1 MSKTELRRL
10 KFIHAVLA
18 NCIHEPEC
26 ANLAQ
31 FLPSRMSENPK
42 INAELSE
49 INMEINNLRKNH
61 PERPK
66 AQGCFNTIVSGGG
79 SF

>member
-1 MSKTELRRL
+1 MSKTELRLL
-10 KFIHAVLA
+10 KLIHFVVA
-18 NCIHEPEC
+18 NCIDEPEC

-31 FLPSRMSENPK
+31 FLPPRMSENPK

-49 INMEINNLRKNH
+49 INMEINNLRRNY
-61 PERPK
+61 PERSK
-66 AQGCFNTIVSGGG
+66 AQGCFVNIVSGGG